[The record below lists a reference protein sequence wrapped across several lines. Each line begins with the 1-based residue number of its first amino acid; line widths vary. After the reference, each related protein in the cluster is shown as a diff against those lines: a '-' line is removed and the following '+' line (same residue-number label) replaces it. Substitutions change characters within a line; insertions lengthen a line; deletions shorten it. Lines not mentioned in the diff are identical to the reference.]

1 MGVAF
6 LDEFDFLKQFKTLGL
21 DVDVLQLIHQILDSH
36 LEVLV
41 FPGSFRGLL
50 LEFHFQQTGGGSQ
63 GMPALTL
70 KHLWR
75 FGRFGSLLI
84 FGGRLTG
91 FVLFLGFF
99 LFFLKAFPLLLVHRP
114 GLFETVPVFTQFL
127 VLLEK
132 LVEQRSNLGK
142 RIGAFFTDLDRKLPH
157 PVHLLFEFFGLFL
170 DLLPLLVGKRSF
182 PIFDNRV
189 GEHLQPGQ
197 VDVNAVEIH
206 HGSTTDMG
214 TGLLLQNPPRL
225 G

>member
-1 MGVAF
+1 
-6 LDEFDFLKQFKTLGL
+6 
-21 DVDVLQLIHQILDSH
+21 
-36 LEVLV
+36 
-41 FPGSFRGLL
+41 
-50 LEFHFQQTGGGSQ
+50 
-63 GMPALTL
+63 MPALTL

-75 FGRFGSLLI
+75 FGRFRSFLI

-114 GLFETVPVFTQFL
+114 GLFETVPVFAQFL

-142 RIGAFFTDLDRKLPH
+142 RFGAFFTDLDRKLPH

-189 GEHLQPGQ
+189 GEHLQSSQ
-197 VDVNAVEIH
+197 IDVNAVELH
-206 HGSTTDMG
+206 HGPSTDMG
-214 TGLLLQNPPRL
+214 TGLLFQNPPRL